1 MYSNSLA
8 RYGLFL
14 LCAAVLI
21 GSGLKAQ
28 VSSFPY
34 TENFESQATG
44 STAYNPTYTFTNQW
58 TNVTGD
64 NSNWTVDIGGTPS
77 TATGPSVDHNPG
89 TATGKYVYFET
100 SGGATGN
107 VCIARSPVF
116 NWASLASPRITFWYH
131 MFGATMGS
139 MHLDLIETYNA
150 AADGSN
156 TGATFVS
163 ATSVFTAA
171 HVGSRIRITSGG
183 NVGNYTIAAF
193 VNSTTVTLATVPAG
207 DLTGQ
212 SFVHERVTADIVS
225 GWTDNQ
231 DVWQRR
237 RVAIGSLLNGGGSV
251 QQFQFDIRGI
261 QGTSFTSDMAFDD
274 VTVDD
279 SPAVEVQPLALVTP
293 VSAGTLSGAE
303 TITISV
309 RNNGTAAQSNI
320 PVSYTMNG
328 GTTVSETMAGPIAP
342 GATAQH
348 VFATTQ
354 NMSADGAYS
363 FVITTAQPSDG
374 DTTNDTLNTNVFNS
388 FTAPYSTDFESGAG
402 GWTVYGTTTFALG
415 TPAATVIN
423 SAYSGTNAWVTNLT
437 GLYNDNENGGV
448 IGPAI
453 DLSAYTAADP
463 WVFIRVW
470 WNSEFSW
477 DGTVLQS
484 SINNGASWQN
494 VGTFGD
500 PNNWY
505 TDNSVAGNP
514 GGQQEAWSGR
524 VASGN
529 GSNGWVL
536 ARHQLTG
543 LGGQSNVLFRVAFGS
558 DGTVTDE
565 GNGFDDIFIGSPQEM
580 NLLRGAT
587 AIASAGTDNTDIQTT
602 GSNLVYTI
610 QNLGENVLTM
620 TGTAPDYVVVTA
632 GTNISTLNVS
642 VQPSQNINGGASSN
656 FTINVV
662 PVGAGAYDFTVSIAN
677 TDFDENPYTFT
688 VSGNAVANFAPTL
701 RPATGTSFSG
711 AAGGPFTLALNPGQA
726 LSTADLELFDAD
738 GDPIDLNSITIATAP
753 TGITAPSL
761 AAAIASGTVIS
772 FTGSADAT
780 NASGDYVYTF
790 DIDDNISAAVQIT
803 VTITINNIAPT
814 HTPATGITGTGA
826 TGNAYT
832 AAVALGAAGAVS
844 IATIADQNTSQTHS
858 VTGTTPTG
866 APGGSSLTWTFA
878 VVGSSFEATPSAAPV
893 LADIGNHDFTVSV
906 SDSGSTPQVI
916 QIDVRLTVSGTAP
929 TITSATVP
937 ASAFVGV
944 LYTHTF
950 TASGNPAPTF
960 AVTTGTLPGWL
971 TLVGATLSGTPAA
984 GDVGAAGPFT
994 VSAQNGIAPD
1004 DTETFT
1010 ITVSAGVAPTITS
1023 TEITT
1028 ATVGT
1033 LYTYTVTATGTP
1045 SPTLSAA
1052 GLPAWLTFT
1061 PGTGV
1066 LSGTPA
1072 AGDVG
1077 VTGTITITA
1086 ANGVSPDDTQS
1097 FTITVSAAPSGG
1109 GGGGGDDDGGGCAAG
1124 ATGSTW
1130 VGLLAILSV
1139 LALATRLRRARG

>member
-1 MYSNSLA
+1 MNKVTYLFALLA
-8 RYGLFL
+8 F
-14 LCAAVLI
+14 AAIASAFAGELR
-21 GSGLKAQ
+21 AQ
-28 VSSFPY
+28 ITTYPY
-34 TENFESQATG
+34 TEGFETQAQGPT
-44 STAYNPTYTFTNQW
+44 TYNPTYTFTNGW

-64 NSNWTVDIGGTPS
+64 NSNWSVDVGGTPS
-77 TATGPSVDHNPG
+77 TATGPSVDHTLG
-89 TATGKYVYFET
+89 TAAGKYVYFET
-100 SGGATGN
+100 SGGVTGN

-116 NWASLASPRITFWYH
+116 NWASLAAPRITFWYH

-139 MHLDLIETYNA
+139 MHLDLTETMNA

-156 TGATFVS
+156 TGATFTS

-183 NVGNYTIAAF
+183 NAGNYTIAAF

-207 DLTGQ
+207 DLSGQ
-212 SFVHERVTADIVS
+212 AFIHERLTADIVS

-237 RVAIGSLLNGGGSV
+237 RVAIAALLNGGGSV
-251 QQFQFDIRGI
+251 QLFQFDIRGI

-279 SPAVEVQPLALVTP
+279 VPAIEVQPLALVTP
-293 VSAGTLSGAE
+293 VSAGSLSGAE

-354 NMSADGAYS
+354 NMTADGAYT

-374 DTTNDTLNTNVFNS
+374 DTSNDTLNAAAYNS
-388 FTAPYSTDFESGAG
+388 FSAPYSTDFESGPG

-415 TPAATVIN
+415 TPAATIIN

-448 IGPAI
+448 VGPSI
-453 DLSAYTAADP
+453 DLSAYTTTDP

-484 SINNGASWQN
+484 SINGGASWQN

-505 TDNSVAGNP
+505 TDNSIAGNP
-514 GGQQEAWSGR
+514 GGQQEGWSGR
-524 VASGN
+524 AASAN

-543 LGGQSNVLFRVAFGS
+543 LGGQTSVIFRVAFGS
-558 DGTVTDE
+558 DTTVTDE

-580 NLLRGAT
+580 NVLRGAT
-587 AIASAGTDNTDIQTT
+587 SIASAGTDNTDIQTS

-610 QNLGENVLTM
+610 ENQGENVLNL
-620 TGTAPDYVVVTA
+620 TGTAPDYVVVTP
-632 GTNISTLNVS
+632 GTNINTLSVS
-642 VQPSQNINGGASSN
+642 VQPSSAINGGASSN
-656 FTINVV
+656 FTIAVL
-662 PVGAGAYDFTVSIAN
+662 PIGAGAYDFTVSIAN
-677 TDFDENPYTFT
+677 SDFDENPYTFT
-688 VSGNAVANFAPTL
+688 VSGNAIANFAPTL
-701 RPATGTSFSG
+701 RPATGTAFSG
-711 AAGGPFTLALNPGQA
+711 AAGGPFTLTLNPGQA
-726 LSTADLELFDAD
+726 LSAADLELFDAD
-738 GDPIDLNSITIATAP
+738 GDPIDLNSISITTAP
-753 TGITAPSL
+753 TGVTAPSL
-761 AAAIASGTVIS
+761 AAGITSGTVIS
-772 FTGSADAT
+772 FTGTADAT
-780 NASGDYVYTF
+780 NASGDYVYTV
-790 DIDDNISAAVQIT
+790 DIDDNVSAAVQIT
-803 VTITINNIAPT
+803 VTITIANIAPT

-832 AAVALGAAGAVS
+832 AAVALGAAGTVG

-866 APGGSSLTWTFA
+866 APGGSTLTWTFA
-878 VVGSSFEATPSAAPV
+878 VVGTSFEVTPASAPV
-893 LADIGNHDFTVSV
+893 LADIGNFDFTVSV
-906 SDSGSTPQVI
+906 SDSGSTPQVV
-916 QIDVRLTVSGTAP
+916 QIDVRITVSGTAP
-929 TITSATVP
+929 AITSAAVP

-944 LYTHTF
+944 LFTHTF
-950 TASGNPAPTF
+950 TATGNPAPTF
-960 AVTTGTLPGWL
+960 AVTTGTLPAWL
-971 TLVGATLSGTPAA
+971 SLVGGTLSGTPAA
-984 GDVGAAGPFT
+984 GDVGVAGPFT

-1004 DTETFT
+1004 DTETFS
-1010 ITVSAGVAPTITS
+1010 ITVSAGIAPIITS
-1023 TEITT
+1023 TAVIT
-1028 ATVGT
+1028 ATEGAV
-1033 LYTYTVTATGTP
+1033 YTYTVTATGTP
-1045 SPTLSAA
+1045 TPALSAS

-1061 PGTGV
+1061 PATGV
-1066 LSGTPA
+1066 LTGTPA
-1072 AGDVG
+1072 AGDIG
-1077 VTGTITITA
+1077 TTGSITITA
-1086 ANGVSPDDTQS
+1086 TNGVTPDDTQS
-1097 FTITVSAAPSGG
+1097 FTIVVAAAPSGG
-1109 GGGGGDDDGGGCAAG
+1109 GGGGGKKDSGGCSAD
-1124 ATGSTW
+1124 SSSNW
-1130 VGLLAILSV
+1130 ISLVAILGV
-1139 LALATRLRRARG
+1139 LGLATRLRRARR